1 MSGKMSPIRKQEIK
15 KALFDIIMTEGIQ
28 KLSTKNLAQHAG
40 LSEGAIYRHF
50 KSKDAIFQSI
60 ADDVE
65 QEMLENLRK
74 IALSNLSPPERL
86 ESFICSH
93 YHYLTTH
100 RGINILLFSL
110 ASYNDNVQ
118 LLATLSH
125 ILNLEKKY
133 FSIIIADG
141 ITEGIWDNSIE
152 PGKLSEFYMGIPTT
166 LNIEI
171 QLDKNKLSGKDVCQQ
186 IYRLIL
192 KILEK

>member
-15 KALFDIIMTEGIQ
+15 KALFDIITTEGIQ

-60 ADDVE
+60 ANDVE
-65 QEMLENLRK
+65 HDMIENLRK
-74 IALSNLSPPERL
+74 IALSSMSPKTRL
-86 ESFICSH
+86 KSFICTH
-93 YHYLTTH
+93 YQYLHTH

-118 LLATLSH
+118 LLSILSR
-125 ILNLEKKY
+125 IFNLEKKY
-133 FSIIIADG
+133 FSKIVTDG
-141 ITEGIWDNSIE
+141 ILEGIWDNTIN
-152 PGKLSEFYMGIPTT
+152 PDKLSEFYMGIPTT
-166 LNIEI
+166 FNIEI
-171 QLDKNKLSGKDVCQQ
+171 HLDKEKLFNKNVCLK
-186 IYRLIL
+186 IYALII